1 MYKGLFNIMALPK
14 FTIRDLLEAGVHFG
28 HQTYRWNPKMAP
40 YIHGSRNGVHIM
52 DLRQTVTAMYTALGT
67 LRNVTA
73 AGGRVLF
80 VGSKRSAQT
89 IVQEAAERSG
99 QYYVNHRWLGG
110 MLTNW
115 RTINASIRRLKKLE
129 AMFANP
135 EETQL
140 TKKELLGLQREYD
153 KLQRS
158 LGGIKNMG
166 GLPDAI
172 VVIDTNKEN
181 IAIAE
186 ANKLGI
192 PLIAIV
198 DSNCSPEGVD
208 ILIPGNDD
216 STRALRLYTRLMTDA
231 ILDGIS
237 AQVAKAPAKSNTSNK
252 KGGARKSV
260 VNLSP
265 KAAEAAEKGEDKAET
280 AKETAKSAKKEAAQ
294 AAAN

>member
-1 MYKGLFNIMALPK
+1 MALPK

-89 IVQEAAERSG
+89 IIQEAAERSG

-115 RTINASIRRLKKLE
+115 RTINASIRRLKNLE
-129 AMFANP
+129 AMFSNP
-135 EETQL
+135 EESKL

-166 GLPDAI
+166 GLPDAV

-181 IAIAE
+181 IAVAE

-192 PLIAIV
+192 PVIAVV
-198 DSNCSPEGVD
+198 DSNCPPEGVD

-237 AQVAKAPAKSNTSNK
+237 AQVAKAPVKTSSNK

-265 KAAEAAEKGEDKAET
+265 KAAEAADKAEEKVEATAKT
-280 AKETAKSAKKEAAQ
+280 AKEAATAV
-294 AAAN
+294 AN